1 MKRRRNFSNRSRR
14 LHRVRQGGA
23 DGEGAD
29 KTTGRA
35 VPRHLPGRP
44 TPRRMPPSGR
54 PFRRQHRQ
62 KAGKNVKPK
71 IFQKKFM
78 KQFTTQPFTSVP
90 FHSGWRE
97 VYVPRCFRQS
107 TCNAVRQGPITLM
120 IFSEILQRRLQ
131 FSNGFYNGG
140 FRKLYNGASEFS
152 NASLIP
158 SVRCGNN
165 FPTQTVNFPT
175 DFTTGVSRFY
185 NGFYNGK

>member
-1 MKRRRNFSNRSRR
+1 
-14 LHRVRQGGA
+14 
-23 DGEGAD
+23 
-29 KTTGRA
+29 
-35 VPRHLPGRP
+35 
-44 TPRRMPPSGR
+44 
-54 PFRRQHRQ
+54 
-62 KAGKNVKPK
+62 
-71 IFQKKFM
+71 M

-90 FHSGWRE
+90 FHSGRRE